1 MAEPQSTVDRAAAYV
16 GLSEADHRILQTRLL
31 VDILL
36 ASSPMADVTVA
47 GIISRAQAGG
57 ITGLPKD
64 VHRILQ
70 TQLLRDIVD
79 AGVGGGGGSPS
90 NNLVSGSDGSTW
102 RLTLTK
108 VGPAATADQYVL
120 DWVAP

>member
-16 GLSEADHRILQTRLL
+16 GLSEADHRIIQTRLL

-79 AGVGGGGGSPS
+79 AGVGGGGGSPG
-90 NNLVSGSDGSTW
+90 NNLVSGSDSSVW

-108 VGPAATADQYVL
+108 TGPGTTSDNYVL

>member
-16 GLSEADHRILQTRLL
+16 GLSEADHRIIQTRLL

-57 ITGLPKD
+57 ISGLPKD

-79 AGVGGGGGSPS
+79 AGGGGGGSPS
-90 NNLVSGSDGSTW
+90 NNLVAGSDSSTW

-108 VGPAATADQYVL
+108 VGPGATADNYVL

>member
-16 GLSEADHRILQTRLL
+16 GLSEADHRIIPTRLL

-57 ITGLPKD
+57 ISGLPKD

-79 AGVGGGGGSPS
+79 AGGGGGGSPS
-90 NNLVSGSDGSTW
+90 NNLVAGSDSSTW

-108 VGPAATADQYVL
+108 VGPGATADNYVL